1 MTKLEKFTLAK
12 LQALTTTDFEQYRER
27 GDEARLRLSSAV
39 IAALSLPD
47 CWQIGCEHRQEWCGV
62 HPVHL
67 RLPHVSA
74 PLVPIDIIS
83 PCHESPYWYGR
94 LWFEDAGS
102 VVWFYSA
109 DSFNPEAIR
118 VMIARLDEYIR
129 AGYTESNGLAAALR
143 MGGHGV

>member
-12 LQALTTTDFEQYRER
+12 LQAFTSTDFEQYRER

-39 IAALSLPD
+39 IAALGLPD
-47 CWQIGCEHRQEWCGV
+47 CWEIDCEHRQEWCGL

-67 RLPHVSA
+67 RLSHVSA
-74 PLVPIDIIS
+74 PWVPIDIIS

-109 DSFNPEAIR
+109 DSFNPDAIR
-118 VMIARLDEYIR
+118 AMIARLDEYIR